1 MMAYKKTDTPENP
14 GDMFEDRPVAAIERL
29 FHDLFDFAALRHG
42 ERPKLIARETL
53 VQLHEEAQD
62 IGVRTILKQDHPKQ
76 CPRNLFIRRGHFLS
90 NINYG
95 VSALEKKRYKGF
107 RSLE

>member
-1 MMAYKKTDTPENP
+1 M
-14 GDMFEDRPVAAIERL
+14 
-29 FHDLFDFAALRHG
+29 
-42 ERPKLIARETL
+42 
-53 VQLHEEAQD
+53 QLHEEAQD
-62 IGVRTILKQDHPKQ
+62 IGVRTILKQDRSKQ